1 MFYKYN
7 KEKLLFE
14 SCNKDLVKMLIICS
28 TLSIVIFVAGYI
40 TANLNK
46 SVVEIEGGVHVI
58 KEETTPFSKEALV
71 KMIDELNMKH
81 PHIVLAQS
89 ILETGHWTSV
99 VFKQNNNLFGMR
111 LAGSRVKTAQRAELN
126 HAYYN
131 TWQESVYDYAFFQC
145 LYLSKL
151 DTEEQYFAALDASYA
166 EAGNS
171 YSVTLKKIIETEKLK
186 ELFNEN

>member
-14 SCNKDLVKMLIICS
+14 SCYRDLVKILIICS
-28 TLSIVIFVAGYI
+28 TLSIVIFGAGYI
-40 TANLNK
+40 TGNLNT
-46 SVVEIEGGVHVI
+46 SVIELEGGVHVI

-71 KMIDELNMKH
+71 KMIDELGMKH

-151 DTEEQYFAALDASYA
+151 DTEEQYFAGLDASYA
-166 EAGNS
+166 EVGNS
-171 YSVTLKKIIETEKLK
+171 YSVALRKIIETEKLK
-186 ELFNEN
+186 ELFDEK